1 MGRLSIVMETST
13 IRISKELLEQLKIL
27 ANEQFR
33 SVPKTIEWLLYKY
46 RQQVQPDTAQEYCER
61 EPMKSLVLE
70 AMREHGISTSVEELF
85 E

>member
-1 MGRLSIVMETST
+1 METST
-13 IRISKELLEQLKIL
+13 IRISRELLEQLKVL

-33 SVPKTIEWLLYKY
+33 SVPKTIEWLLHTY
-46 RQQVQPDTAQEYCER
+46 RQQAQLDTAQEYFER

-70 AMREHGISTSVEELF
+70 AMKEPGNSTSIKKLF